1 MNNIGIWVDAEAG
14 VRRKILEAGSNI
26 MMMEVHFEEGAVGA
40 EHSHPHEQLT
50 YCLKGS
56 FEFTVSGEITILEAG
71 KTLYIPSHAIH
82 GTKAL
87 ENGVLLDVF
96 TPLRN
101 DLL

>member
-26 MMMEVHFEEGAVGA
+26 MMMEVHFEEGAIGA

-56 FEFTVSGEITILEAG
+56 FEFSVSGETSILEAG
-71 KTLYIPSHAIH
+71 QTLYIPSHAIH

-96 TPLRN
+96 TPLRK